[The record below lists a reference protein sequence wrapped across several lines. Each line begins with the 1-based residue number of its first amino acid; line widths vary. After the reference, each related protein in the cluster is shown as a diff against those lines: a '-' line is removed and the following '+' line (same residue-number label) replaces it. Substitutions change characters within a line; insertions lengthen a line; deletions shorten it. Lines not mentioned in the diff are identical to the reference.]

1 MRSTLLAPICLLN
14 NLSLLPTD
22 VCAASP
28 QQTALISPLI
38 VPSAYFTDNV
48 ELTWTD
54 PPSPDGTGN
63 LIFNSLNGLLKHQ
76 PNALYRNGHAII
88 AGTVAPGTLLYHSS
102 RLNCTGLPPT
112 TLEWVSF
119 DPEHSYLF
127 GSMMYT
133 FQVVKPLKILYFD
146 GSSATKMP
154 SGPVDTQE
162 ILAHGEVSEWG
173 HESKWGDERTR
184 LFELCDWGKEF
195 GLDGFVRMEFDF
207 EIMLCNFASM
217 EVVSALDLLPVHAN
231 TGQQPECPLESTDP
245 LYTDDRSKDDSS
257 PKSQSPEAQENPLPT
272 SNPPR
277 QGKRRVQH
285 PTIPTEWVG
294 SLPSERTLLIEAI
307 QAGNWH
313 DLAGLAHY
321 VHLDY
326 TRFVTFFDPKY
337 ESLTLARR
345 IQHGKG
351 AFRAGNVT
359 KADADMMLAELKG
372 MLRTWDLTLSR
383 GTEPRVSW
391 SALVQTVVERY
402 STRLEYLLLLLR
414 NRDGKPG
421 KLDVTQV
428 ATRARYQVLV
438 MLAPYMSISYMPST
452 NVGSASL
459 APTIRHCSNVFTSR
473 ILSSTLTS
481 SERLIKSSVE
491 TVAGEICRTLGVIW
505 LEAFDVESK
514 DEKEKITLV
523 AKWRDEVER
532 LMDWLGWANWAHFM
546 ICEPACGPHE
556 FCTLPQWP
564 MDMRN
569 DDGSGKLGRPYCH
582 SRALGG

>member
-54 PPSPDGTGN
+54 PPSADGTGN

-245 LYTDDRSKDDSS
+245 LDTDDRSKDDSS

-351 AFRAGNVT
+351 AFR
-359 KADADMMLAELKG
+359 
-372 MLRTWDLTLSR
+372 
-383 GTEPRVSW
+383 
-391 SALVQTVVERY
+391 
-402 STRLEYLLLLLR
+402 
-414 NRDGKPG
+414 
-421 KLDVTQV
+421 
-428 ATRARYQVLV
+428 
-438 MLAPYMSISYMPST
+438 
-452 NVGSASL
+452 SASL

-514 DEKEKITLV
+514 DEKEKTTLV

-546 ICEPACGPHE
+546 ICEPACGPHVSDIPIPRDQME
-556 FCTLPQWP
+556 DC
-564 MDMRN
+564 
-569 DDGSGKLGRPYCH
+569 
-582 SRALGG
+582 